1 MGEENRWRKKTHN
14 KNNFNDACSMIL
26 RSLAARTKG
35 TGANCLVQ
43 LSLSMKERSYGS
55 GSAESFLAILEH
67 PWLKA
72 IKRKR
77 EALQETQ

>member
-1 MGEENRWRKKTHN
+1 
-14 KNNFNDACSMIL
+14 MIL

-35 TGANCLVQ
+35 KGANCIVQ

-67 PWLKA
+67 PWLRA
-72 IKRKR
+72 IKRKTKGPPGDTVR
-77 EALQETQ
+77 MLLQSEH